1 MELDIKVLEAK
12 RDEYKQAIG
21 QHQAAI
27 EQHTAD
33 MHANV
38 GALQVVEE
46 LLAVAKAPPKPDNT
60 SKR

>member
-12 RDEYKQAIG
+12 RDEYQKAIVS
-21 QHQAAI
+21 HRDAV

-38 GALQVVEE
+38 GALQAIEE
-46 LLAVAKAPPKPDNT
+46 LLAVAKAPPKQAE
-60 SKR
+60 KH